1 MELSSQMILF
11 AQVVEQGSFSGAAR
25 QLNHSP
31 SAVSKQIGAL
41 EDRLGLRL
49 LTRTQQGINLTEE
62 GRVFYARC
70 AEVASTVTETRSLL
84 ESMVGAPQGMLRVQA
99 TVAFGKAQ
107 IIPLLPGFLE
117 AHPDISVD
125 LELTDRQTDL
135 FADEIDIGIRFT
147 EQLENPDVIAR
158 KLAPNR
164 RVLCAAPS
172 YIARHGAPQ
181 HASELAAHNCLR
193 LSTVERWNDWVFGE
207 GEVAEVKG
215 NFQANSA
222 DAVYHAALAGMGIA
236 RLSTYLVHDDLA
248 AGRLVRVVPD
258 YIQQGSDIFA
268 IYLERRN
275 LAPRIRVFLDFLTTH
290 FGKTPPWE
298 RGL

>member
-41 EDRLGLRL
+41 EDKLGLRL
-49 LTRTQQGINLTEE
+49 LTRTQHGIALTEE
-62 GRVFYARC
+62 GRTFYGRC
-70 AEVASTVTETRSLL
+70 AEVTATVTETRELL
-84 ESMVGAPQGMLRVQA
+84 ETMVGAPRGVLKVQA

-107 IIPLLPGFLE
+107 IMPLLPAFLA
-117 AHPDISVD
+117 AHPEISVD
-125 LELTDRQTDL
+125 LELTDRQTDI
-135 FADEIDIGIRFT
+135 FADEIDVGIRFT
-147 EQLENPDVIAR
+147 EQLENPDVIVR

-172 YIARHGAPQ
+172 YIARHGVP
-181 HASELAAHNCLR
+181 ASAGDLAGHNCLR

-207 GEVAEVKG
+207 GEIAEVKG

-248 AGRLVRVVPD
+248 AGRLVRVLPE
-258 YIQQGSDIFA
+258 YTQQGSDIFA

-275 LAPRIRVFLDFLTTH
+275 MAPRIRVFLDYLAAH
-290 FGKTPPWE
+290 FGKIPPWE
-298 RGL
+298 RVL